1 MNSIKNSPKK
11 RLQKVNSLET
21 LRDAPA
27 WERPFGEVANQLFGY
42 KRTVSAEIEV
52 GGSLEISELLSGRAD
67 ENKKLRQQVVVER
80 RLREEEKTYIARKTN
95 ELRVQI
101 EAIRAEVMKIAEI
114 TPQLSQEVDNAAF
127 AVNSAPS
134 EYELNFLQVLFE
146 FIKSFRKRIESAN
159 EWLAISNKRAAK
171 KNAWGANYKKH
182 GAKYLLS
189 GEHYL
194 QRSAG

>member
-1 MNSIKNSPKK
+1 MNSNNNSRKK
-11 RLQKVNSLET
+11 QLHKVNTLEV
-21 LRDAPA
+21 LRDLPA
-27 WERPFGEVANQLFGY
+27 REKPFGGAASQLFGF
-42 KRTVSAEIEV
+42 KRVASAEIEM
-52 GGSLEISELLSGRAD
+52 GGSLEMSELLAGKVD
-67 ENKKLRQQVVVER
+67 ENKKLQQQVILER
-80 RLREEEKTYIARKTN
+80 QLREQEKVFVERKTN
-95 ELRVQI
+95 ELKVQI
-101 EAIRAEVMKIAEI
+101 EAIRAEVVKVAEA
-114 TPQLSQEVDNAAF
+114 TPRLAREIDNAAF

-159 EWLAISNKRAAK
+159 EWLTISNRRAAK

>member
-1 MNSIKNSPKK
+1 M
-11 RLQKVNSLET
+11 
-21 LRDAPA
+21 PA
-27 WERPFGEVANQLFGY
+27 VERPFGEITNQLFGY
-42 KRTVSAEIEV
+42 KRSVSAEIEM
-52 GGSLEISELLSGRAD
+52 GGSLEMSELLSGRAD
-67 ENKKLRQQVVVER
+67 ENKKLRGQVTVER
-80 RLREEEKTYIARKTN
+80 RLREEEKTYVMRKTN
-95 ELRVQI
+95 ELKIQI
-101 EAIRAEVMKIAEI
+101 EAIRTEVLKVAEI

-159 EWLAISNKRAAK
+159 EWLAISNRRAAK